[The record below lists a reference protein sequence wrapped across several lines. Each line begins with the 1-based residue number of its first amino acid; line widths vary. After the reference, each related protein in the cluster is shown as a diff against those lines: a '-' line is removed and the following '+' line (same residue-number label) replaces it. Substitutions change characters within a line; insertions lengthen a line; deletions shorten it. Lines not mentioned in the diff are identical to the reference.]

1 MTDLKPVITRAG
13 QRYVD
18 DPVVVK
24 PVALAPLERALAQ
37 AFNRPLPKPL
47 QIGHERVMLRW
58 MKPGKNGTLVP
69 R

>member
-1 MTDLKPVITRAG
+1 MSDLKPLIKRAG

-24 PVALAPLERALAQ
+24 PKSIEPLERALAQ
-37 AFNRPLPKPL
+37 AFKRPLPKPI
-47 QIGHERVMLRW
+47 QVGHERIFLRW
-58 MKPGKNGTLVP
+58 MKPGKDGTLVP